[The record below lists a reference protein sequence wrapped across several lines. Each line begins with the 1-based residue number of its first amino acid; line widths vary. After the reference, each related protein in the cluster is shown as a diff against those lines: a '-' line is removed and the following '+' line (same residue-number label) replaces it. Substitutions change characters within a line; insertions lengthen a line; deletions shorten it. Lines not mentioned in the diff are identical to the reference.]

1 MPLSPEIQDF
11 IHGFKSRWDPSVNAA
26 CERFFETCHASL
38 PPPDAEPSIACEK
51 DVKYGPDPR
60 HRLDIFWPT
69 NASTTNA
76 TLPVVVYFHG
86 GAFKAGDNTITPHLH
101 ANIGKFFA
109 DNGMIGVLGTYRLL
123 PDARFPD
130 GRDDVAA
137 ALTWLHDHI
146 HQYGGDRNSIFALG
160 QSAGGGHLAMALYAG
175 RLISDEGRNL
185 VRGVLL
191 LSAALEYDLGK
202 EDRRRSM
209 EAYYGTNGH
218 EFIHAHSALGAFKK
232 VSHEDD
238 EAGGTAPD
246 LFLLLAEWDF
256 EECVR
261 GNLDFLQA
269 YNKQRRRVPRFEVLS
284 GHNHVSYCLSIGLPG
299 DGVGPKI
306 VEWARQCLKK

>member
-11 IHGFKSRWDPSVNAA
+11 ILGFKNRWDPSVNAA

-38 PPPDAEPSIACEK
+38 PPSDAESLIESEQ
-51 DVKYGPDPR
+51 DVKYGPDSR
-60 HRLDIFWPT
+60 HRLDIFWPA
-69 NASTTNA
+69 NASKANTA
-76 TLPVVVYFHG
+76 LPVVVYFHG

-109 DNGMIGVLGTYRLL
+109 ANGMIGVLGTYRLL
-123 PDARFPD
+123 PQARYPD
-130 GRDDVAA
+130 GREDVAA
-137 ALTWLHDHI
+137 ALTWLHDHV
-146 HQYGGDRNSIFALG
+146 HRYGGDRNAIYALG

-175 RLISDEGRNL
+175 RLISDEGQSL

-209 EAYYGTNGH
+209 EAYYGTNDH
-218 EFIHAHSALGAFKK
+218 DFIQAHSALGTFQRL
-232 VSHEDD
+232 SDGDD
-238 EAGGTAPD
+238 EAGRTTPE
-246 LFLLLAEWDF
+246 LFVVVAEWDF
-256 EECVR
+256 AECVH

-269 YNKQRRRVPRFEVLS
+269 YNTQRRRLPKFEVFL

-299 DGVGPKI
+299 DEVGPKI
-306 VEWARQCLKK
+306 VEWVRQCLKE